1 MLPDRITFTPLRFCW
16 AAMHPNPQ
24 GIAFLIGGAFF
35 GTFPTIFY
43 RALLSDLHRAG
54 FTVVALPFR
63 FSFRHWDVALSMAR
77 DHLEIRR
84 ELLQIARH
92 KGHATELYMQ
102 SPTAPVFNDLWIG
115 HSLGCKYIALLELL
129 SDAEEASFPLLAST
143 CLGPKQAELLTRTL
157 QSVDLDAVSLLNQP
171 SILLDPEISDL
182 DSAIP
187 WPPLRRL
194 IGLFVSVRPTR
205 RQSFCL
211 IRGSRLFRLSSLL
224 FFRSRLAADTV
235 TRLEQVLAHRLLFR
249 ASLPL
254 GRHLAALG
262 WHSLDERLRESLM
275 EAVARSRRGA
285 RAEAS
290 PPAAPAASQPHC

>member
-1 MLPDRITFTPLRFCW
+1 MATDRITFTPLRFCW
-16 AAMHPNPQ
+16 AALHPDPQ
-24 GIAFLIGGAFF
+24 GIVFLIGGAFF
-35 GTFPTIFY
+35 GTFPTLFY
-43 RALLSDLHRAG
+43 RALLRELHRAG

-92 KGHATELYMQ
+92 LGHATEVYRQ
-102 SPTAPVFNDLWIG
+102 PPTAPGFNDLWIG

-129 SDAEEASFPLLAST
+129 SDAEEASFAALASA
-143 CLGPKQAELLTRTL
+143 CVGPKQAERLSRTL
-157 QSVDLDAVSLLNQP
+157 QSVDLNAVSLLNQP

-194 IGLFVSVRPTR
+194 VGLFVSVRPSR
-205 RQSFCL
+205 LQSFCL

-224 FFRSRLAADTV
+224 SFRSRLAAETV
-235 TRLEQVLAHRLLFR
+235 SRLEQILGDRLLFR

-262 WHSLDERLRESLM
+262 WGSLDERLRGSLM
-275 EAVARSRRGA
+275 EALALSRRGA
-285 RAEAS
+285 RAAAR
-290 PPAAPAASQPHC
+290 PPAASVAGQPHR